1 MIHLNDQEVLT
12 PTLPAPILTKRSSCM
27 EGVSL
32 KSQVISFCIT
42 LVLILIS
49 VFVFKNVTIVDYIL
63 MILGAVELIMIIMM
77 LVKRKKK
84 Q

>member
-1 MIHLNDQEVLT
+1 
-12 PTLPAPILTKRSSCM
+12 M

>member
-1 MIHLNDQEVLT
+1 
-12 PTLPAPILTKRSSCM
+12 M

-77 LVKRKKK
+77 LVKRKKNNE
-84 Q
+84 